1 MPARGFVNTLA
12 SGSNDD
18 KERLMFPS
26 QPQIG
31 QYMAIERQELA
42 ARIRQAESASPSS
55 KPVRAESAR
64 RRWVHRTML
73 KARLAG
79 LRSRFGMSGIK

>member
-12 SGSNDD
+12 SRSNDD

-31 QYMAIERQELA
+31 QYMAKERQELA

-55 KPVRAESAR
+55 KPKRVRSAR
-64 RRWVHRTML
+64 RRWVDGTML

-79 LRSRFGMSGIK
+79 LRSRIGVSGIK